1 MKEWLGNKLG
11 KFDKDTVM
19 KWGFLLGAGV
29 LTLVSNIF
37 DTKKKDRQF
46 KEAVDKKVDA
56 KIEKLLQEKTDQAA

>member
-1 MKEWLGNKLG
+1 MKEWLSNKLG
-11 KFDKDTVM
+11 RFDKDSVM

-29 LTLVSNIF
+29 LTLISNIF

>member
-1 MKEWLGNKLG
+1 MKEWLSNKFG
-11 KFDKDTVM
+11 KFDKNSVL

-29 LTLVSNIF
+29 LTLISNIF

>member
-1 MKEWLGNKLG
+1 MKEWLGNKFG
-11 KFDKDTVM
+11 KFDKDGVM

-29 LTLVSNIF
+29 LTLISNIF